1 MRSNCGFL
9 SKCLHRKNTVSLSWL
24 YSIARNRICFNLV
37 NTCFCSQP
45 EKLWLPFHLQKKY
58 VCHKIEKNSVWEK
71 YEKYHAYNMI
81 RGLIINF
88 VLVHNQENWIYSL
101 TRLYSDLCGDVDPI
115 LEIVSLPLMR
125 VLSKIAIIWD

>member
-24 YSIARNRICFNLV
+24 YSIVRNRICFNLV
-37 NTCFCSQP
+37 NTCFCKSAR
-45 EKLWLPFHLQKKY
+45 KTLATISFTK
-58 VCHKIEKNSVWEK
+58 VCHKMGKNSVWEK

-101 TRLYSDLCGDVDPI
+101 TRFYSDLCGAVDPI